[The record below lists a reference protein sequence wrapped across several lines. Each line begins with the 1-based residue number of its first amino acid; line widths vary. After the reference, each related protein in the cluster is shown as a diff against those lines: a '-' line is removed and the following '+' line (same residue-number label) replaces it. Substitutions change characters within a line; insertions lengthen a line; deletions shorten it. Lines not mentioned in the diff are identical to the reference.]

1 MTKKA
6 TGHGRVKHIRIQ
18 ILQKVMRI
26 ELSYHAYRRMR
37 RRKIHLEWVK
47 ETIRWPHS
55 TRKIGHKYYVTRK
68 INGHTLRVVYVKEKH
83 LKVVTLYFK

>member
-1 MTKKA
+1 
-6 TGHGRVKHIRIQ
+6 
-18 ILQKVMRI
+18 
-26 ELSYHAYRRMR
+26 MR